1 MLLLL
6 TASHISW
13 HEEISNWLVTSINFI
28 SSFSNEY
35 SEENT
40 QNIPNACFKLS
51 SLKHSEILKLN
62 DFYFQ
67 KEAESLRNYLSFKL
81 KLFVHFD

>member
-1 MLLLL
+1 MLSLLA
-6 TASHISW
+6 ASHISW
-13 HEEISNWLVTSINFI
+13 HEEISNWLGTSSNFI
-28 SSFSNEY
+28 SFISNEY

-51 SLKHSEILKLN
+51 SLKHSEILELN

-67 KEAESLRNYLSFKL
+67 VEAESPLNYLF
-81 KLFVHFD
+81 FFN